1 MRSLPLC
8 STGQSHGHLRFR
20 DEEIG
25 HGLHFLVEGAAEYG
39 GHFFQSTTHGFWV
52 SWELEVG
59 RKDALWQSGWPKR
72 TIGQVPEADAQR
84 RSLWSLVWL
93 SLYLRS
99 PEAPCCQ
106 CPRGYSVNQDDYV
119 DSIEARAI
127 NQKISWFMFSEKH
140 GPQANSI
147 FVISFTRSFSP
158 CGLTM
163 GKTVIRECVRAWKQ
177 SQRSWIMEMVNGF
190 RL

>member
-1 MRSLPLC
+1 MDSTSWWKELQSMVVTFFNLP
-8 STGQSHGHLRFR
+8 HMVF
-20 DEEIG
+20 
-25 HGLHFLVEGAAEYG
+25 EYLG
-39 GHFFQSTTHGFWV
+39 NV
-52 SWELEVG
+52 EVG

-84 RSLWSLVWL
+84 HSLWSLVWL

-140 GPQANSI
+140 GPQADSI